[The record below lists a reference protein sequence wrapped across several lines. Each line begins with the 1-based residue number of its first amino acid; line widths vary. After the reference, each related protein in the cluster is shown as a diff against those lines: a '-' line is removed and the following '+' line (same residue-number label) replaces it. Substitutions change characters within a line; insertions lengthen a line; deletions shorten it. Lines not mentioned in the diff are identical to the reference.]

1 MALPRMSVN
10 LVLTLDTVFPA
21 GSDQIVFADFQSVVE
36 IARPCWMVLGQRG
49 R

>member
-1 MALPRMSVN
+1 MALPRMRFN

-21 GSDQIVFADFQSVVE
+21 GSDQIAFADFQSVVE
-36 IARPCWMVLGQRG
+36 IAGPCWVVLGQRG